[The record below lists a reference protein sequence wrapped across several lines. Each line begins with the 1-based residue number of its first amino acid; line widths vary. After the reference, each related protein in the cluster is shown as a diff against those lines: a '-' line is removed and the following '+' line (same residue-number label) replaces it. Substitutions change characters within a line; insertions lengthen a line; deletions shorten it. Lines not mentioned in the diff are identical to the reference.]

1 MAKDKKTRKR
11 RYRDL
16 IEDPFIDVVMANAG
30 ISARDLPNTAADSPR
45 RAAPTIVDILAA
57 ARSIA

>member
-16 IEDPFIDVVMANAG
+16 IEDPFVDVVMANAG
-30 ISARDLPNTAADSPR
+30 VSTGDLKNTAGDSPR
-45 RAAPTIVDILAA
+45 RPAPTIVDILAA